1 MRRYIDYINH
11 GALKYIE
18 MNKWIGPT
26 AKHVGMKLCHPCAA
40 YIWGEGGVTNTI
52 AYHLSLHLLL
62 LKSLMYQLNNL
73 FEAFVSDHGSVCE
86 RESKKQV

>member
-40 YIWGEGGVTNTI
+40 YIWGRVIIKRPKINEKEAGVGPFFKK
-52 AYHLSLHLLL
+52 ASFRV
-62 LKSLMYQLNNL
+62 LN
-73 FEAFVSDHGSVCE
+73 F
-86 RESKKQV
+86 